1 MVTSKILIK
10 QLKKE
15 LIELQTA
22 CTAIESSI
30 YNLPIPE
37 YYDGIKNYEK
47 IKKQISTIAQILNS
61 L

>member
-1 MVTSKILIK
+1 MTAPQQKEEINMVTSKILIK

-30 YNLPIPE
+30 
-37 YYDGIKNYEK
+37 
-47 IKKQISTIAQILNS
+47 
-61 L
+61 